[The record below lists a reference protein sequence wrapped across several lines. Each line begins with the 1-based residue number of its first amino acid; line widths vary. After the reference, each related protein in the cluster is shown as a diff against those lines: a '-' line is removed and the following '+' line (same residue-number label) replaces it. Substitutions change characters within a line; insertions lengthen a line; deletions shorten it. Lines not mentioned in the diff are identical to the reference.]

1 MANLKRT
8 IGAMSRKM
16 PPGPYVAKVVSHLD
30 PRRGGALRVELL
42 SNVTEGNKS
51 LEPGELFTARYCMP
65 FYGVTNVETNTKN
78 LDYSASQQSYGF
90 WAVPPDP
97 GTKVLVIFAEGQ
109 SNQAYWIGCIQDEFM
124 NYQVPQGQPVD
135 KPENIIQDQLPNDLK
150 NKRLPVGE
158 YNKKRNDLRGDD
170 PDKFRKPHNPFYTRA
185 VATQGLIND
194 VNRGQSTASARRDV
208 PNTVFGMNSPGPLDR
223 SDGAPKGT
231 YGEQGR
237 SIQYPRSRLGG
248 SSFVMDDGDQEIFR
262 QGNPGTTGS
271 VYYDLGAEP
280 KNNSKVD
287 KSFPYGDSLR
297 FRTRTG
303 HQILMHNSE
312 DLIYIGNSSGS
323 AWVELTSNGKI
334 DIYANDSINIRTETD
349 LNITADRDINI
360 RAGRD
365 YNLTT
370 GRDKKENIG
379 VNNDVI
385 IGQND
390 TKNVGVNQDLRVS
403 GSRQKAIG
411 ADEDVQI
418 AGTQRSTISG
428 DYNLQ
433 VSQDGHIA
441 VNANFHSKVVGDYR
455 QTVNGSFNLNTVGDN
470 KLTSGLNTQIKSSL
484 RNKMD
489 AGVDTEILS
498 GGFHIETASQ
508 IHMNSSPVATASDT
522 ADSIGD
528 TFTKPATEESV
539 DDSDQVLDKDGNPIA
554 DLRVTADATRAVEAK
569 EANTPR
575 RVPLHEPWPEH
586 ENLNPSAHTSG
597 ETEAIIQSSPSL
609 RRSSPTLEKESDMPE
624 RNSTSGVFRAGD
636 TDPAVVDINKVFK
649 TNDDG
654 EVGALP
660 AEPISRRESQRF
672 FLSELIKGLGLDP
685 VEALKSGAVG
695 GAGEALAMA
704 CAQIKAES
712 NYEPQSENLNYSA
725 KGLRATFKMFRK
737 PGGFELSEQLHRKPV
752 EIGSV
757 VYGSRMGNGGPETG
771 DGWRYRGRGLI
782 QITGTDNYKLYGGYA
797 GVDIYNNPELAND
810 PKNACK
816 LAVAYLT
823 KPPKARFI
831 TWTDTDFT
839 SLAKQFKNAVGYA
852 DPSGSKTVER
862 RKLGQGIWQQI
873 KNGDL
878 TPLPDVSSPTPMGTG
893 TGQVI

>member
-1 MANLKRT
+1 
-8 IGAMSRKM
+8 
-16 PPGPYVAKVVSHLD
+16 
-30 PRRGGALRVELL
+30 
-42 SNVTEGNKS
+42 
-51 LEPGELFTARYCMP
+51 MP
-65 FYGVTNVETNTKN
+65 FYGVNNVESNDKN
-78 LDYSASQQSYGF
+78 KKYEGSQQSYGF

-97 GTKVLVIFAEGQ
+97 GSKVLVIFAEGQ
-109 SNQAYWIGCIQDEFM
+109 SNQGYWIGCIQDEFM
-124 NYQVPQGQPVD
+124 NYMVPQGQPVD
-135 KPENIIQDQLPNDLK
+135 RAINIIQEGLSNDLK
-150 NKRLPVGE
+150 NRDLPVGE
-158 YNKKRNDLRGDD
+158 YNKKNVPKLKD
-170 PDKFRKPHNPFYTRA
+170 PDEEPRPHNPFYSRSLA
-185 VATQGLIND
+185 NQGLTDDI
-194 VNRGQSTASARRDV
+194 NRGQSTASARRDI
-208 PNTVFGMNSPGPLDR
+208 PSTVFGMNSPGPLDR
-223 SDGAPKGT
+223 RDGAAKGN
-231 YGEQGR
+231 YGPRGDQV
-237 SIQYPRSRLGG
+237 SHFRSRLGG
-248 SSFVMDDGDQEIFR
+248 SSLVMDDGDGQTFR
-262 QGNPGTTGS
+262 GGVPGSTGS
-271 VYYDLGAEP
+271 VYYDIGRDP

-287 KSFPYGDSLR
+287 KTLPYGDSLR

-312 DLIYIGNSSGS
+312 DLIYIGNASGS

-334 DIYANDSINIRTETD
+334 DIYASDSINIRTETD

-360 RAGRD
+360 LAGRD
-365 YNLTT
+365 FNLTT

-390 TKNVGVNQDLRVS
+390 TKNVGVNQDVRVS
-403 GSRQKAIG
+403 GNRQKAVG
-411 ADEDVQI
+411 GDEDVQI

-433 VSQDGHIA
+433 VDQDGHLAI
-441 VNANFHSKVVGDYR
+441 NANMHSKVVGDYR
-455 QTVNGSFNLNTVGDN
+455 QTVNGAFNLNTVGDN
-470 KLTSGLNTQIKSSL
+470 KFTSGANTQIKSASA
-484 RNKMD
+484 NKLD
-489 AGVDTEILS
+489 AGTLTSILS
-498 GGFHIETASQ
+498 IGVHSETASN
-508 IHMNSSPVATASDT
+508 IHMNSIVPATPADS

-528 TFTKPATEESV
+528 TFTKPVTNQAV
-539 DDSDQVLDKDGNPIA
+539 DDADQVLDKDGNTIV
-554 DLRVTADATRAVEAK
+554 DLRVTADATRAVEAA

-575 RVPLHEPWPEH
+575 RVPLHEPWAEH
-586 ENLNPSAHTSG
+586 ENLNPSAHTPG

-636 TDPAVVDINKVFK
+636 TDPLDVDIDKVFK
-649 TNDDG
+649 NNDDG
-654 EVGALP
+654 EVGAQP
-660 AEPISRRESQRF
+660 AEPVSRRESQRF
-672 FLSELIKGLGLDP
+672 FLSELIKALGLDP
-685 VEALKSGAVG
+685 VKALQSGAVEG

-704 CAQIKAES
+704 CAQIKSES

-725 KGLRATFKMFRK
+725 KGLRATFKMFKK

-757 VYGSRMGNGGPETG
+757 VYGSRMGNGPPETG
-771 DGWRYRGRGLI
+771 DGYRYRGRGLI

-831 TWTDTDFT
+831 TWTDTNFS
-839 SLAKQFKNAVGYA
+839 SLAQQFKNAVGYA
-852 DPSGSKTVER
+852 DPSGSKTNDR

-878 TPLPDVSSPTPMGTG
+878 TPLADVTSPTPMGKG